1 MQFQGSIRK
10 ISAKTFF
17 SEFARWPPASAYAPG
32 ALMQVALQ
40 NATFPSKIRLKYVVF
55 GLKRGE
61 SLGQ

>member
-1 MQFQGSIRK
+1 LRVDRQRQPTR
-10 ISAKTFF
+10 
-17 SEFARWPPASAYAPG
+17 
-32 ALMQVALQ
+32 ALLQVALQ